1 MECHGLEM
9 IGNFNSAD
17 AINAIEIEAGTGKVI
32 INNALDLDFGTPP
45 VTAYD
50 KVLTSDADG
59 NATWQTRSIEKDT
72 KMLFLMSSAP
82 TGWTKNDTFTDY
94 SMLIYK
100 DYTGSPLG
108 NGGADSPISFTVS
121 PTTGTTGSSHT
132 HAMNGITDDEPPHH
146 NNESGSCSGKCAVK
160 THAHTYSGT
169 TYDTGSLHVHTMT
182 TDNYYPRYQTA
193 IAATKD

>member
-9 IGNFNSAD
+9 LGNFKSAD
-17 AINAIEIEAGTGKVI
+17 GVDAIEIEAGTGKVI

-72 KMLFLMSSAP
+72 VMLFLMTSAP
-82 TGWTKNDTFTDY
+82 TGWTKNDTFIDY
-94 SMLIYK
+94 SMLIYT
-100 DYTGSPLG
+100 DSGISSGGSDDPTF
-108 NGGADSPISFTVS
+108 FTVNV
-121 PTTGTTGSSHT
+121 TTGNTGSSHT
-132 HAMNGITDDEPPHH
+132 HTYNFDLDPAPDDWVKDRQDGKARNVEIGHIH
-146 NNESGSCSGKCAVK
+146 NIQGP
-160 THAHTYSGT
+160 
-169 TYDTGSLHVHTMT
+169 TYDTGSLHTHAMT
-182 TDNYYPRYQTA
+182 PDTYYPRYQTA

>member
-9 IGNFNSAD
+9 IGNFKSAD
-17 AINAIEIEAGTGKVI
+17 GIDAIEIEAGTGKVT

-72 KMLFLMSSAP
+72 VMLFLMASPP
-82 TGWTKNDTFTDY
+82 TGWTKNDTFTHY

-100 DYTGSPLG
+100 DSGISSGGSD
-108 NGGADSPISFTVS
+108 NPISFTINI
-121 PTTGTTGSSHT
+121 TTTTTGSDHT
-132 HAMNGITDDEPPHH
+132 HAYNFNVDPAPNDPVKDRQDGQARNVRVGHIH
-146 NNESGSCSGKCAVK
+146 NIQ
-160 THAHTYSGT
+160 GT
-169 TYDTGSLHVHTMT
+169 VFDTGSTHTHTMT

-193 IAATKD
+193 IAATKN